1 MKAFKW
7 LGLFLVSAPLAT
19 AAAAPVPVPD
29 GLRVREGLR
38 LSVFADQLLNPRGM
52 ALASDGTVLVGTQN
66 AGLVYALK
74 DRDGDGVVDG
84 RRIVADGLEGP
95 TGIAVIGEDL
105 YVADM
110 SRVLKYRGAAQW
122 TSTNAQIAGEVI
134 FDGFPKGDMHLWKT
148 LKVGPEGKL
157 YATVG
162 VPCNSCEVSH
172 PLHGRLVRMNPDGS
186 GLEILASGLR
196 NSMGFDFDP
205 NDASL
210 WLSDN
215 GRDWLGDD
223 VPPDELNHLIQPGT
237 DFGFPRCFGKSVPDP
252 VFGKAGACETAQAPE
267 WEFPAHVAALG
278 IHFYRGT
285 RLPAAYQRQLLVA
298 QHGSWNRSRPQGYR
312 LVMIRFK
319 GGHPVAEEPLIEGW
333 LSDSGAVSG
342 RPVDLL
348 ELKDGSVL
356 LSDDLGGILYRI
368 SPELS
373 RTVSDRER

>member
-1 MKAFKW
+1 M
-7 LGLFLVSAPLAT
+7 VCAPLAT
-19 AAAAPVPVPD
+19 AAAPVPE

-52 ALASDGTVLVGTQN
+52 ALGPDDTVLVGTQN

-110 SRVLKYRGAAQW
+110 SRILKYQGAAQW
-122 TSTNAQIAGEVI
+122 TSTNAQIEGEVI
-134 FDGFPKGDMHLWKT
+134 FDGFPKGEMHIWKT

-157 YATVG
+157 YAAVG

-237 DFGFPRCFGKSVPDP
+237 DFGFPRCFGKSVLDP
-252 VFGKAGACETAQAPE
+252 VFGRPGACEAAQAPE

-285 RLPAAYQRQLLVA
+285 RLPAAYQGQLLVA

-319 GGHPVAEEPLIEGW
+319 GGQPVAEEPLIEGW

-348 ELKDGSVL
+348 EQKDGSLL

-368 SPELS
+368 SPEPS
-373 RTVSDRER
+373 KTVSDRAGEMDHGSR